1 MAGMNM
7 AVLLGNVGKDPEVIN
22 TTSGSKIARFSIA
35 TSEQWKDKASGEK
48 KERTEWH
55 NVVVFN
61 EGLVSVVE
69 KYVVKG
75 GQVMVRGAIR
85 TRSWEDKDGVKRWTT
100 EIHLSG
106 FDASLVLCGGKGD
119 GSKRPPA
126 PDGDPRALSGG
137 GDDQPGLP
145 LTGGSK
151 QGRPTGPGDADF
163 DDEIPF

>member
-7 AVLLGNVGKDPEVIN
+7 AVLLGNVGRDPEV
-22 TTSGSKIARFSIA
+22 THTSSGGKIARFSIA

-69 KYVVKG
+69 KYVAKG
-75 GQVMVRGAIR
+75 QQVMVRGAIR
-85 TRSWEDKDGVKRWTT
+85 TRSWEDKDQVKRWTT

-106 FDASLVLCGGKGD
+106 FDASLVLCGKGD

-137 GDDQPGLP
+137 GERQEDLP

-151 QGRPTGPGDADF
+151 QGRPAPGDADF

>member
-7 AVLLGNVGKDPEVIN
+7 AVLMGHAGRDPEI
-22 TTSGSKIARFSIA
+22 TALTSGGSIARFSLA
-35 TSEQWKDKASGEK
+35 TSETWRDKASGER

-61 EGLVSVVE
+61 EGLVGVVE
-69 KYVVKG
+69 KYVKKG
-75 GQVMVRGAIR
+75 SQLMVRGAIR
-85 TRSWEDKDGVKRWTT
+85 TRKWQDKDGKDRWST

-106 FDASLVLCGGKGD
+106 FDASLVLCGKGD
-119 GSKRPPA
+119 GSGRPPP
-126 PDGDPRALSGG
+126 PDDDPRAQRG
-137 GDDQPGLP
+137 GDQGDLP

-151 QGRPTGPGDADF
+151 QGRPAPGDGDF